1 MSWAFLYYLISIVGG
16 VDIFC
21 SALGVLT
28 IIFTILWTTYLLD
41 EGVEDFIKLKK
52 YTITVIITGIF
63 FLIVSILIPD
73 KTDLL
78 IISGLKMSEKPIT
91 GIVEEYSPKLKI
103 LIDRQ
108 IDELLKDNK
117 K

>member
-1 MSWAFLYYLISIVGG
+1 MSWAFLYYLISIVDS

-21 SALGVLT
+21 SVFGVLT
-28 IIFTILWTTYLLD
+28 IIFTILWTAYLLD
-41 EGVEDFIKLKK
+41 VSVQDFNDIKK
-52 YTITVIITGIF
+52 YTITGIITGIF